1 MERQRG
7 EFDDSL
13 ASTREGEGPPL
24 VFLHGLGA
32 SRAQAQGVV
41 AAVDG
46 AERIT
51 IDAPAHGGSA
61 ASTAPLN
68 FGAFARAVVEFLDD
82 LEIGS
87 ATVGGISMGAGVSL
101 RLARDF
107 PERVSELVLVRPA
120 WTDRPARPHLDL
132 VAEIGEWITSH
143 GVERARELLTADERY
158 QLLFE
163 AEPLA
168 ASSVANTIAGVAHT
182 GRPDVLSAMVDSS
195 PVGDLGELAD
205 VRQPTLVISTECD
218 RLHPVP
224 IADTIAAAL
233 PNATLLLAPPRYL
246 EPEAHQRFLT
256 RALNSFL
263 SATRR
268 REVRTTGD

>member
-1 MERQRG
+1 MERQQG

-13 ASTREGEGPPL
+13 ASTHEGEGPPL

-32 SRAQAQGVV
+32 SREQAQGIV

-61 ASTAPLN
+61 TSTVALN
-68 FGAFARAVVEFLDD
+68 FGAFARAVVELLDD
-82 LEIGS
+82 LEIGR
-87 ATVGGISMGAGVSL
+87 ATVGGISMGAGISL

-143 GVERARELLTADERY
+143 GVERARELLTADERD
-158 QLLFE
+158 QLLVE
-163 AEPLA
+163 CEPLA
-168 ASSVANTIAGVAHT
+168 ASSV
-182 GRPDVLSAMVDSS
+182 
-195 PVGDLGELAD
+195 
-205 VRQPTLVISTECD
+205 
-218 RLHPVP
+218 
-224 IADTIAAAL
+224 ADTIAAAL
-233 PNATLLLAPPRYL
+233 PNATSLLAPPRYL
-246 EPEAHQRFLT
+246 EPEAHQEFLT
-256 RALNSFL
+256 RALNSFI
-263 SATRR
+263 SASRR
-268 REVRTTGD
+268 RAVRTTGD